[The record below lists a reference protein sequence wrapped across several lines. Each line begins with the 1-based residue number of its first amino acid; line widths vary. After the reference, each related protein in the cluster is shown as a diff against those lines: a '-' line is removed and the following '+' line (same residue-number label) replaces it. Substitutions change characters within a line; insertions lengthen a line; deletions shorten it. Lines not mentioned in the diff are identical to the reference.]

1 MTIKDRIKNSKW
13 ANLIPFK
20 LKRTLVFDSLGQRIN
35 STPVIIF
42 HDSEDNYYYYIKAR
56 DARLTDW
63 RLKKRIDGEVL
74 ISKSNKPNALFTNDF
89 YLDCSQI
96 FYIHGS
102 QLDELTKKY
111 PETEILDSKE
121 LQFDQVKKMFDY
133 IYECLRLYKQP
144 FIVISKVSYDSK
156 TRKTKSEVEYA
167 SDWHLEHD
175 YDRARKQT
183 KKPQKIKEFEELKD
197 KLKKDKDIVE
207 LKNLE
212 IALSKARKKY
222 NQEKIY
228 NPLFDWI
235 NKNKFIQEG
244 LNSLEIIREYRKLP
258 NPIVPINVDAII
270 IYNSLLENRDLAYQL
285 MDTDYKFMLDWF
297 KKNDLDISTESF
309 KQFRESMQQ
318 AYGLTEVFYYHKLE
332 DKLDEEISKLVQK
345 QTQNQKPYRDEL
357 TYRKRLIVKR
367 LKKEKERLKK
377 EQEQEQQQ
385 EESKKD
391 VPTFKMKM

>member
-13 ANLIPFK
+13 ANFIPFK
-20 LKRTLVFDSLGQRIN
+20 LKRTLLFDSLGQRIN

-42 HDSEDNYYYYIKAR
+42 YDSKDNYYYYIKAR

-74 ISKSNKPNALFTNDF
+74 IPKSNKPNTLFTNDF

-121 LQFDQVKKMFDY
+121 LDFDQVKKMFDY

-167 SDWHLEHD
+167 SDWHLEHH
-175 YDRARKQT
+175 YYYAT
-183 KKPQKIKEFEELKD
+183 KKTDKTQKIKELEELKD

-207 LKNLE
+207 PENLE
-212 IALSKARKKY
+212 ITLRNARREY
-222 NQEKIY
+222 NEEKIY

-235 NKNKFIQEG
+235 ILNKFMQKG
-244 LNSLEIIREYRKLP
+244 LNSLEIFREYRKLLK
-258 NPIVPINVDAII
+258 PIVPVNVDAII
-270 IYNSLLENRDLAYQL
+270 IYSSLLKNDLAQKL
-285 MDTDYKFMLDWF
+285 VATDYNFMLDWF
-297 KKNDLDISTESF
+297 KKNDLDINMESF
-309 KQFRESMQQ
+309 TQFHESMQKIH
-318 AYGLTEVFYYHKLE
+318 GLTEVFYYYKLE
-332 DKLDEEISKLVQK
+332 EQLKQNLSKLEQK
-345 QTQNQKPYRDEL
+345 QTQNQKQYRDEL
-357 TYRKRLIVKR
+357 TYQFLRLQAEKRVQEWEEEG
-367 LKKEKERLKK
+367 LKNMF
-377 EQEQEQQQ
+377 QN
-385 EESKKD
+385 SK
-391 VPTFKMKM
+391 

>member
-1 MTIKDRIKNSKW
+1 MTIKEWIKNSKW
-13 ANLIPFK
+13 AKFIPFK
-20 LKRTLVFDSLGQRIN
+20 LKSTLVFDSLGQRID
-35 STPVIIF
+35 SRLVIIF
-42 HDSEDNYYYYIKAR
+42 YDIEQNYYYYIKAR
-56 DARLTDW
+56 DARLNDW
-63 RLKKRIDGEVL
+63 SLKKRIDGEVL
-74 ISKSNKPNALFTNDF
+74 ISKSNKPNTLFTKDF

-96 FYIHGS
+96 FYIHDS
-102 QLDELTKKY
+102 QLEELTKKY
-111 PETEILDSKE
+111 QETEILDSKE
-121 LQFDQVKKMFDY
+121 LEFDQVKKMFDY
-133 IYECLRLYKQP
+133 ICECLTFEQP

-156 TRKTKSEVEYA
+156 TRKTNSEVEYA

-197 KLKKDKDIVE
+197 KLKKDKDIVK

-235 NKNKFIQEG
+235 NKNKFIQQG

-258 NPIVPINVDAII
+258 NPIVPTNVDAII

-285 MDTDYKFMLDWF
+285 IDTDYKFMLDWF
-297 KKNDLDISTESF
+297 KKNDLDISMESF
-309 KQFRESMQQ
+309 RQFRESMQQ

-332 DKLDEEISKLVQK
+332 DKLDKEISKLVQK
-345 QTQNQKPYRDEL
+345 QTQNQNPYRDEL
-357 TYRKRLIVKR
+357 TYRKKLLV
-367 LKKEKERLKK
+367 ERLKK
-377 EQEQEQQQ
+377 EQQQQ
-385 EESKKD
+385 QEEEEESKKD

>member
-74 ISKSNKPNALFTNDF
+74 ISKSNKPNVLFTNDF

-102 QLDELTKKY
+102 QLEELTKKY

-156 TRKTKSEVEYA
+156 TRKTKSEVKYA
-167 SDWHLEHD
+167 SDWHLNHH
-175 YDRARKQT
+175 YYYAT
-183 KKPQKIKEFEELKD
+183 KKTDKTQKIKELEELKD

-207 LKNLE
+207 PENLE
-212 IALSKARKKY
+212 ITLRNARRKH
-222 NQEKIY
+222 NEEKIY

-235 NKNKFIQEG
+235 TQNKFMQKG
-244 LNSLEIIREYRKLP
+244 LNSLEIFREYRKLLK
-258 NPIVPINVDAII
+258 PIVPVNVDAII
-270 IYNSLLENRDLAYQL
+270 IYSSLLKNDLAQKL
-285 MDTDYKFMLDWF
+285 IDTDYKFMLDWF
-297 KKNDLDISTESF
+297 KKNDLDINMESF
-309 KQFRESMQQ
+309 SQFRESMQKIH
-318 AYGLTEVFYYHKLE
+318 GLTEVFYYYKLE
-332 DKLDEEISKLVQK
+332 DQLKQNLSKLEQK
-345 QTQNQKPYRDEL
+345 QTQNQKQYRDKL
-357 TYRKRLIVKR
+357 TYQFLRLQAEKRVQEWEEEG
-367 LKKEKERLKK
+367 LKNMF
-377 EQEQEQQQ
+377 QN
-385 EESKKD
+385 SK
-391 VPTFKMKM
+391 